1 MEDQM
6 NARRERQEHEMEQAV
21 SISYKDAYQLG
32 YKVAVNSL
40 IRTYSIAQERDSE
53 MEYQIVCYLKNIV
66 NNMELYHN
74 CFVYF
79 PQHDRIISTNQSSPI
94 VNYLSE
100 IYRKDQIPVME
111 LLEEENEK
119 GLAVIDGTETGK
131 KRLFYV
137 RSITSNTGTGQAV
150 KVFLEL
156 NLAYLKE
163 RMSLLMPENDA
174 CLLGTDDSYIL
185 SVGDS
190 LKEEN
195 AEDLYKK
202 LCTEEMVSVGEQ
214 GIDGME
220 AVRLNPETAELM
232 LYYLA
237 GKTSGWNLYSRT
249 FSFAG
254 LELILCVL
262 ISFGLVCYFGKY
274 HTGKLK
280 RIVDAL
286 SKEKWTSENG
296 SRNEY
301 EQILSYVDLYQK
313 DYVSI
318 HEQSA
323 RYKQVC
329 QSLYMRNIL
338 LGNVLDT
345 GSIQESMKLYEI
357 DFPYEYYE
365 ILAFSLDPEKSEE
378 RLDINVNDE
387 VEIRMLAD
395 AIRAEILSWS
405 SPEDRLFLMEMSGR
419 YLCILNLDGISEENE
434 RYSERLQENILQILK
449 SFGLSDYGCQKSG
462 IFQGTENIAGYYAKM
477 QEEPTDEC
485 EMEEPEKEIGECVQ
499 KCLEI
504 IRTQYQDAA
513 LSTDRIAEQL
523 QVSRSHL
530 SSLFKQQIGIG
541 LLDYIHRY
549 RINEFKKEIQRN
561 PKLRLQEAT
570 ERIGFSNQASLIR
583 VFKKIEGMT
592 PGQYRDELLKKQNQ
606 T

>member
-1 MEDQM
+1 MAQQT
-6 NARRERQEHEMEQAV
+6 NARRERQEREIEQAV

-40 IRTYSIAQERDSE
+40 VRSYSIAQERDSE
-53 MEYQIVCYLKNIV
+53 TEYQIVCYLKNIV
-66 NNMELYHN
+66 NNMEFYNN

-79 PQHDRIISTNQSSPI
+79 PQHDRIISTNQSSP
-94 VNYLSE
+94 VMNYLSE

-111 LLEEENEK
+111 LLEGNEEK
-119 GLAVIDGTETGK
+119 GLVVIGNETGR
-131 KRLFYV
+131 KRLFYI
-137 RSITSNTGTGQAV
+137 RSITSNTGTEQAV
-150 KVFLEL
+150 KVFVEW
-156 NLAYLKE
+156 NLSYLKE

-174 CLLGTDDSYIL
+174 CLLGTDDTYIL

-190 LKEEN
+190 LTEEP
-195 AEDLYKK
+195 AENLYKK
-202 LCTEEMVSVGEQ
+202 LCTKEPVSVGEL

-220 AVRLNPETAELM
+220 AERLYPETAELR

-262 ISFGLVCYFGKY
+262 ISFGLVYYFGKY

-286 SKEKWTSENG
+286 SKEKWTSEDG

-365 ILAFSLDPEKSEE
+365 ILAFSLDPEMSEE
-378 RLDINVNDE
+378 RPDINVNDE

-419 YLCILNLDGISEENE
+419 YLCILNLDGISEETE

-449 SFGLSDYGCQKSG
+449 SFGLADYGCLKSG
-462 IFQGTENIAGYYAKM
+462 IFHGTENIAGYYAKM
-477 QEEPTDEC
+477 NKNPNDEY

-523 QVSRSHL
+523 RVSRSHL

-549 RINEFKKEIQRN
+549 RINEFKKEIQKN
-561 PKLRLQEAT
+561 PKIRLQEAT